1 MQEVI
6 SIRDQLTQFIKDEN
20 ITMSKFAKK
29 VGMNVGIISSAI
41 SGSRVLSTEQID
53 NCTSIMQLE
62 EGSLYEQYIEEYL
75 NEASPDWRRIKPFL
89 VRCAELH
96 KLNCIEQVVSLLAD
110 QLMYASLMF
119 DLAEELFYRD
129 KKSASAILYESVSMS
144 ENKQHSERLAICQY
158 RLFIAKQGDDQEENY
173 QLAIRFEPFVER
185 LDEVDQLDALKELA
199 NMYRSLQRWDKVE
212 KTSQIMLH
220 KAEIQYELK
229 QQGKSITN
237 KKPKRPWFF
246 YISYAYLLLGSSCDE
261 WHRDYKKAL
270 KYTDLY
276 SNLSWVQENDPN
288 TLLWKNNFKSWAE
301 SNNYVYKLLSGDIS
315 VIDTYLKSIE
325 NEEDEIM
332 VFLLN
337 VVEASNRFN
346 FNIKDIILKFKN
358 EISNLEKKTKSID
371 IYTHQTNL
379 ERYSRFLYELALY
392 YLRSGSYDNGFNKL
406 LESLKQAYLINNK
419 TCIIK
424 CVGLFEKFRINA
436 TNDTKKTYQTMINE
450 VYKYETKI

>member
-1 MQEVI
+1 
-6 SIRDQLTQFIKDEN
+6 
-20 ITMSKFAKK
+20 MSKFAKRA
-29 VGMNVGIISSAI
+29 GMNVGIISSAI
-41 SGSRVLSTEQID
+41 SGSRVLSTEQLD
-53 NCTSIMQLE
+53 NFTSIMQLG

-89 VRCAELH
+89 TRCAELN

-110 QLMYASLMF
+110 QLMYAPLMF
-119 DLAEELFYRD
+119 DLAEELFHHD
-129 KKSASAILYESVSMS
+129 KKLASAILYESVSMS

-212 KTSQIMLH
+212 KTSKIMLH

-261 WHRDYKKAL
+261 CHRDYKKAL
-270 KYTDLY
+270 QYADLY
-276 SNLSWVQENDPN
+276 SNLNWVQENDPN

-301 SNNYVYKLLSGDIS
+301 SNSYVYKLLSGDIS
-315 VIDTYLKSIE
+315 VIDSYLKSIE

-337 VVEASNRFN
+337 VVEASNRFD
-346 FNIKDIILKFKN
+346 FNIENIILKFKN
-358 EISNLEKKTKSID
+358 DITNLEKKTKSID

-392 YLRSGSYDNGFNKL
+392 YLRSESYDNGFNKL

-450 VYKYETKI
+450 VYQYETKI